1 MAVRLHRAAP
11 QDPVLPAAPRL
22 SVVPAPGEA
31 ATPRLGTP
39 RPAFPPPPTVRLA
52 PPRPLQSP
60 RRWDRWA
67 AAGVSALGAAA
78 LVWAAFA
85 GARVVATYR
94 ATLEG
99 VVVDSTRALGAP
111 ASGRLHLVAPAGA
124 RVEAGATIAEIVL
137 PPPILPVPTPSPE
150 ARRLEESLRHAES
163 ALALARKHQSDV
175 DALWKEERATKSEH
189 DDAAR
194 DARFRQNERDRLA
207 VALAAATAPPPPG
220 NGPAPIAI
228 LADTPGTMSEFLRSE
243 GADVERGETI
253 ATLSPR
259 ATSVE
264 APLGKTRAPDEGAPV
279 TVRLNGADLAGR
291 IAGIHVDG
299 GTRTVTVDFDAPSP
313 IAPGVRIAVRIGAA
327 D

>member
-11 QDPVLPAAPRL
+11 HDPLAPAPPRL
-22 SVVPAPGEA
+22 SVVPAPDA

-39 RPAFPPPPTVRLA
+39 KPAFPPPPTVRLA
-52 PPRPLQSP
+52 PPRPLQTP
-60 RRWDRWA
+60 RRWDRWG
-67 AAGVSALGAAA
+67 AAGVAALGAAA

-99 VVVDSTRALGAP
+99 VVVDSRRALVTP
-111 ASGRLHLVAPAGA
+111 ASGKLHFVVPAGA
-124 RVEAGATIAEIVL
+124 RVEAGATIAEILL

-207 VALAAATAPPPPG
+207 TALAAATATPPAG
-220 NGPAPIAI
+220 NGPAPLAI
-228 LADTPGTMSEFLRSE
+228 LADAPATVSAFLRSE
-243 GADVERGETI
+243 GADVESGDTI
-253 ATLSPR
+253 ARLSPR

-279 TVRLNGADLAGR
+279 TVRLNGADLPGR

-299 GTRTVTVDFDAPSP
+299 GTRTVTVAFDAPSP
-313 IAPGVRIAVRIGAA
+313 VEPGTRIAVRIGAN
-327 D
+327 